1 MPTQEEFE
9 AWIQELA
16 GLLAGAGVPLGG
28 EVMSLASGAPSMVCA
43 YLITLINQKMQ
54 RIAADTAITGMSPS
68 QATAFQNLQDL
79 KRRIEEAC
87 DETEKPEE
95 DQPAP
100 KPSPDPETGSSGG
113 SPPPGP
119 SVTPPTPKPVAT
131 TKPPTQQ
138 ALCCALHGHEPPV
151 IDVRQ
156 LRVAYVQGGLT
167 IQGTVTASHPCGI
180 RSYQSQIFVRD
191 AQGQEYRIDNR
202 DHRVTRETP
211 EKNIDLNFGG
221 MPLRGF
227 ASAWVQVNAESV
239 CGGRAHVIK
248 TPFGV
253 AQ

>member
-9 AWIQELA
+9 AWIQEMA

-28 EVMSLASGAPSMVCA
+28 DVMSLASGAPSMVCA

-54 RIAADTAITGMSPS
+54 RIAADTAVTGMSPS

-79 KRRIEEAC
+79 KRRIEAAC

-95 DQPAP
+95 EDQPP
-100 KPSPDPETGSSGG
+100 PTPDPEAGSGG
-113 SPPPGP
+113 GSLPPGGP
-119 SVTPPTPKPVAT
+119 SAMPPKPVQAA
-131 TKPPTQQ
+131 KPPTRQ

-151 IDVRQ
+151 IDTGQ

-180 RSYQSQIFVRD
+180 RSYQSQVFVRD
-191 AQGQEYRIDNR
+191 VRGREYRIDNR
-202 DHRVTRETP
+202 DRRLTQETP
-211 EKNIDLNFGG
+211 EKHIDLSFGG

-239 CGGRAHVIK
+239 CGGRAQVIK

-253 AQ
+253 AR